1 MGRRKL
7 SISFWTQ
14 QFRELVCV
22 FISGHII
29 PSHVTEEMLW
39 ECKQLGAHSPATLL
53 TTLMY
58 FNTKWATPV
67 LIDPNLL
74 KTGFTVHNFLNF
86 FTCPRYFRL
95 TTPEQHLKVAFTKV
109 LRHTRKNPTNA
120 KDKTT
125 SIRLLKGQHGAGQKG
140 AKCSVVGIRDPVLF
154 VGGLASADSQVCF
167 RNGWHVWWADRRSGE
182 SSSLPD

>member
-1 MGRRKL
+1 M
-7 SISFWTQ
+7 
-14 QFRELVCV
+14 CV

-67 LIDPNLL
+67 PIDPILR
-74 KTGFTVHNFLNF
+74 KRGFTVHSFGF
-86 FTCPRYFRL
+86 FFSNVYLCPRYFRL

-140 AKCSVVGIRDPVLF
+140 AKCSVVGVWDPVFLM
-154 VGGLASADSQVCF
+154 GDLADCQVCF
-167 RNGWHVWWADRRSGE
+167 RNGWHVWWADRRSGK